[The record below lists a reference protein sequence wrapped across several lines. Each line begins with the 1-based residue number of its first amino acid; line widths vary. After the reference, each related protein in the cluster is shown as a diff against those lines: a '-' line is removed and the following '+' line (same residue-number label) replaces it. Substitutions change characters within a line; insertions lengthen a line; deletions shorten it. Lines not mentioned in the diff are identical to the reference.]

1 MKIKNWRLYTEDNE
15 FIVNLKI
22 LLKSI
27 LILTGGILVLLTI
40 LEMVIIYGHNVMT
53 VLMEIL

>member
-1 MKIKNWRLYTEDNE
+1 MKIKNWRLYTANNE

-22 LLKSI
+22 LLKSTI
-27 LILTGGILVLLTI
+27 ILTGGILVLLTI
-40 LEMVIIYGHNVMT
+40 LAMVIIYGHNVMT

>member
-1 MKIKNWRLYTEDNE
+1 MKIKNWRLYTADNE

>member
-1 MKIKNWRLYTEDNE
+1 MKIKNWRLYTANNE

-22 LLKSI
+22 LLKST

-40 LEMVIIYGHNVMT
+40 CAMVIIYGHNVMT
-53 VLMEIL
+53 ALIEIL

>member
-1 MKIKNWRLYTEDNE
+1 MKIKNWRLYTADNE
-15 FIVNLKI
+15 FIVNLKV
-22 LLKSI
+22 LLKST

-40 LEMVIIYGHNVMT
+40 LAMVIIYGRNVMT

>member
-1 MKIKNWRLYTEDNE
+1 MKIKNWRLYTADNE

-40 LEMVIIYGHNVMT
+40 LTMVIIYGHNVMT
-53 VLMEIL
+53 ALMEIL